1 MDMNSDVMTCHDSQ
15 NLELGTWKEPTIE
28 FLEMGGG
35 RSVEEEF
42 WSKILGLA
50 WYCIRVAKVGFGIGM

>member
-15 NLELGTWKEPTIE
+15 NLESGTWKEPTIE

-50 WYCIRVAKVGFGIGM
+50 